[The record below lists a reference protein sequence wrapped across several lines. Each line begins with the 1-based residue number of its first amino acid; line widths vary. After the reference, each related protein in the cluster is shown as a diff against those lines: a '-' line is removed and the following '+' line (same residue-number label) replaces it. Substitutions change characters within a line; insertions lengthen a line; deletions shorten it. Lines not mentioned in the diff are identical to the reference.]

1 MIMYNIKI
9 HGEVHGRGK
18 FTGNIIHLMEM
29 TAAYKCEIF
38 VVQSDLAFE
47 SQ

>member
-1 MIMYNIKI
+1 MIMCNIKI
-9 HGEVHGRGK
+9 HGEVHGREK
-18 FTGNIIHLMEM
+18 FTGNVIRLMVM
-29 TAAYKCEIF
+29 AAAYKCEIF